1 MGGYSLTGKKGKTP
15 AAWGVLWG
23 QRCASL
29 PSRMFGGAPWW
40 VLALLALAIV
50 AALSV
55 WLWRAQNRL
64 VAAALGLLIGGAL
77 GNVLDRLR
85 HGAVM
90 DFLDFHLGVYHWPA
104 FNLADVAVVSGVAL
118 LLLDGFRAP
127 QEQRHGQP
135 EEGEN
140 LPHARSVIRQMIL
153 PPTMMTAPSASQAK
167 RPLEVRPRTSRGK
180 IMAR

>member
-1 MGGYSLTGKKGKTP
+1 
-15 AAWGVLWG
+15 
-23 QRCASL
+23 
-29 PSRMFGGAPWW
+29 MFGGAPWW

-85 HGAVM
+85 HGAVT
-90 DFLDFHLGVYHWPA
+90 DFLDFYLGAYHWPA

-127 QEQRHGQP
+127 QEQRQGEP
-135 EEGEN
+135 EEG
-140 LPHARSVIRQMIL
+140 
-153 PPTMMTAPSASQAK
+153 
-167 RPLEVRPRTSRGK
+167 
-180 IMAR
+180 